1 MYVMYGMYGM
11 YGMVWCGM
19 VWYGV
24 VWCGMVW
31 YGMHACMYVW
41 NCVNIFLF
49 PYQDPSLQF
58 GKSTSDQREH
68 LRNSQSDPNCLP
80 WSDVGR
86 GPREFQCLSLND
98 GQNHE
103 ETHGEMPDQ
112 QNMDPWNT
120 WSILK
125 QHTLNHW
132 GLVTSGEFSSTI
144 THTHSWCLSSRCPT
158 SIRNPSYQM
167 QPPRNAGLV
176 NDSLKRLKPL
186 ELSTIMKYSET
197 MAAHGTINPHIFGD
211 SAWSKRSQPRE
222 PA

>member
-1 MYVMYGMYGM
+1 MYVMYGN
-11 YGMVWCGM
+11 
-19 VWYGV
+19 VWY
-24 VWCGMVW
+24 VWYGMVW
-31 YGMHACMYVW
+31 YGMVCMYVW

-49 PYQDPSLQF
+49 PYQDPSMQF

-125 QHTLNHW
+125 QHTLGSCDIGWIFFKNH
-132 GLVTSGEFSSTI
+132 

-158 SIRNPSYQM
+158 SIRNRSYQM
-167 QPPRNAGLV
+167 QPPRNAGLM

-186 ELSTIMKYSET
+186 EL
-197 MAAHGTINPHIFGD
+197 
-211 SAWSKRSQPRE
+211 
-222 PA
+222 